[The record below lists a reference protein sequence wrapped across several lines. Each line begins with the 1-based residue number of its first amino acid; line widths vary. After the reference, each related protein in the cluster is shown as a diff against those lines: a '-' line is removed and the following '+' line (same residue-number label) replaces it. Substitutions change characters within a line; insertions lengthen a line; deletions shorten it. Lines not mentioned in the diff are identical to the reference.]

1 MFTGM
6 EDVARLGIAE
16 DWWVAWCARRDAE
29 VWFFEG
35 MEDVARLAIAEDR
48 RAAWWI
54 RGLVEVIN
62 GFMM

>member
-1 MFTGM
+1 
-6 EDVARLGIAE
+6 V
-16 DWWVAWCARRDAE
+16 E
-29 VWFFEG
+29 VWFLEG
-35 MEDVARLAIAEDR
+35 MEDVARLAIAEDL